1 MAKVRP
7 SLAKQA
13 IADAKQL
20 REVAI
25 AAARSKLEEHFQPQ
39 LTHMLATKLKNEI
52 EYTGDAVTVGGDTL
66 EGDAQED
73 KYPLGE
79 ELDTSAIGD
88 GENKEPSSSASDSS
102 SVANDKT
109 LTKIKVG
116 GDTLETD
123 VKGDEKYPLGEGFGD
138 EEELGGEED
147 EDELG
152 GLNLEGEEDIDLG
165 GEEGEGEEGDSLDL
179 DNIIKELEADA
190 NAEDEDGDLDLSMNG
205 GEEEE
210 ELGEGD
216 EELDLNIE
224 PDGDEGEEEL
234 GEGEEE
240 LDLTDI
246 TPNEEGEE
254 ELGEEGEMP
263 NLTANDELG
272 DEEEV
277 DLAEILREMED
288 EEELEKKGAEDAQ
301 EFKFENRKLK
311 TELREHRE
319 ALKYLR
325 TKLHEV
331 NLLNAKLL
339 FTNKLFKSFPLT
351 TEQKVRVVETFDR
364 AISLREVKLV
374 YSTLAESLGNRSS
387 SAGKNASRRVVEG
400 LASKPTRSSRSTE
413 QTKGPAI
420 IQENVMVDRFKFLA
434 GITKN
439 NN

>member
-79 ELDTSAIGD
+79 DVDTSAIGD
-88 GENKEPSSSASDSS
+88 AENKEPSTVASSASTKQT
-102 SVANDKT
+102 DKT
-109 LTKIKVG
+109 LTQDKVG

-123 VKGDEKYPLGEGFGD
+123 VKGDEKYPLGEGED
-138 EEELGGEED
+138 MELGMDDEDGD

-152 GLNLEGEEDIDLG
+152 GLNLEGEEDVDLG
-165 GEEGEGEEGDSLDL
+165 DEEGEEGDSLDL

-205 GEEEE
+205 AEEE

-224 PDGDEGEEEL
+224 PDGDENEEEL

-254 ELGEEGEMP
+254 ELGEEGELP

-277 DLAEILREMED
+277 DLEEILRELD
-288 EEELEKKGAEDAQ
+288 SEEAEKEKDATDN
-301 EFKFENRKLK
+301 KFFQTENRKLK
-311 TELREHRE
+311 IELKEHRG
-319 ALKYLR
+319 ALQYLR

-374 YSTLAESLGNRSS
+374 YSTLAESLGTKSS
-387 SAGKNASRRVVEG
+387 RAVATSKRVVEG
-400 LASKPTRSSRSTE
+400 LASKPARSSRSTE

>member
-1 MAKVRP
+1 MAKVKG

-39 LTHMLATKLKNEI
+39 LTRMLATKLKNEI
-52 EYTGDAVTVGGDTL
+52 EYVGDDVTVGGDTL

-79 ELDTSAIGD
+79 ELDTSGIGD
-88 GENKEPSSSASDSS
+88 GENKEPSASAEDSS
-102 SVANDKT
+102 NIANDKT

-123 VKGDEKYPLGEGFGD
+123 VKGDEKYPLGEGEDLEAELGDEELGD
-138 EEELGGEED
+138 EEELALEGDEE
-147 EDELG
+147 EEELG
-152 GLNLEGEEDIDLG
+152 GD
-165 GEEGEGEEGDSLDL
+165 EGDSFDL
-179 DNIIKELEADA
+179 ANIIKELEADA
-190 NAEDEDGDLDLSMNG
+190 NAEE
-205 GEEEE
+205 GEEDLGIPGEE

-224 PDGDEGEEEL
+224 PDEELGDEEL

-240 LDLTDI
+240 ELDLTDI
-246 TPNEEGEE
+246 SPTDNDEIELEGD
-254 ELGEEGEMP
+254 LSS
-263 NLTANDELG
+263 LTTNDEIGDELG

-277 DLAEILREMED
+277 DLAEILKEMEH
-288 EEELEKKGAEDAQ
+288 EEELEKHNAEDAE

-351 TEQKVRVVETFDR
+351 TGQKVRVVETFDR

-374 YSTLAESLGNRSS
+374 YSTLAESLKSNSS
-387 SAGKNASRRVVEG
+387 SGRRKAVVEG
-400 LASKPTRSSRSTE
+400 LASKPTRSSSSEAQRKS
-413 QTKGPAI
+413 PSI

>member
-52 EYTGDAVTVGGDTL
+52 EYTGDAVSVGGEPL
-66 EGDAQED
+66 EGDAVED

-102 SVANDKT
+102 SVSNDKT

-138 EEELGGEED
+138 EDELGGEED
-147 EDELG
+147 EDEMG
-152 GLNLEGEEDIDLG
+152 GLNLEGEEDVDLG
-165 GEEGEGEEGDSLDL
+165 DEEGEEGDSLDL

-210 ELGEGD
+210 LGEGD

-224 PDGDEGEEEL
+224 PDGDENEEEL

-246 TPNEEGEE
+246 TPNEEEGEE

-277 DLAEILREMED
+277 DLEEILKELDD
-288 EEELEKKGAEDAQ
+288 EEAEKEKDATDN
-301 EFKFENRKLK
+301 KFFQTENRKLK
-311 TELREHRE
+311 VELKEHRG
-319 ALKYLR
+319 ALQYLR

-387 SAGKNASRRVVEG
+387 VSKNTSRRVVEG
-400 LASKPTRSSRSTE
+400 LASKPARSSRSTE